1 MTIDE
6 VVLSC
11 RLKQLKGEALL
22 LDVSIAKRQADFE
35 KDFAQMER
43 DKVRLDRLMDKIEAE
58 EQALY
63 WVRLSELLHTPCWRY
78 RVAS

>member
-63 WVRLSELLHTPCWRY
+63 WARLNELLHTPCWRY
-78 RVAS
+78 RVAA

>member
-63 WVRLSELLHTPCWRY
+63 WVRLNELLHAPCWRY

>member
-63 WVRLSELLHTPCWRY
+63 WVRLNELLHTPCWRY
-78 RVAS
+78 RVAA